1 MKKLS
6 YIAVVGMMS
15 LGLASCSLDSENMTD
30 STTENFPKTEK
41 DATASLAAIYE
52 NLNAVNATPQ
62 ASFYYLSMLASDD
75 NLGGGGA
82 NDKMM
87 QALDLLCNY
96 NANMTEQFYK
106 DRYEG
111 IGRANALL
119 SALPNT
125 DL

>member
-52 NLNAVNATPQ
+52 NLNAVNATPRLR
-62 ASFYYLSMLASDD
+62 SITSPCWLP
-75 NLGGGGA
+75 
-82 NDKMM
+82 
-87 QALDLLCNY
+87 
-96 NANMTEQFYK
+96 T
-106 DRYEG
+106 
-111 IGRANALL
+111 IT
-119 SALPNT
+119 SAVVVPT
-125 DL
+125 IR

>member
-52 NLNAVNATPQ
+52 NLNAVNATPPG
-62 ASFYYLSMLASDD
+62 FV
-75 NLGGGGA
+75 
-82 NDKMM
+82 
-87 QALDLLCNY
+87 LLPLH
-96 NANMTEQFYK
+96 AGF
-106 DRYEG
+106 R
-111 IGRANALL
+111 R
-119 SALPNT
+119 
-125 DL
+125 